1 MKKIALIVAL
11 ISTLLIGNEL
21 KTVDTYKKALDVAK
35 DTNKTILFMTSI
47 VGCPV
52 CDYMKDVVFEKE
64 KVIDYLNKNYVVVVR
79 DAETQVYPKRF
90 YTRDM
95 PTFYFVDPTN
105 EKEIRKPKAGGSTP
119 EKFLS
124 LLKIAIKGENN
135 NTFVPKTEEMS
146 IEKKMKNTKETQI

>member
-1 MKKIALIVAL
+1 MKKIALIVTL

-21 KTVDTYKKALDVAK
+21 KTIDTYNKALNVAK

-64 KVIDYLNKNYVVVVR
+64 KVLNYLNKNYVVVVR

-105 EKEIRKPKAGGSTP
+105 GKEIRKPKAGGSTT

-124 LLKIAIKGENN
+124 LLKMAIEGENN
-135 NTFVPKTEEMS
+135 DTFVPKTEEIA
-146 IEKKMKNTKETQI
+146 IEKKMKNTMETQI